1 MKKDTYHEPI
11 VMQDAGAIIRIYRPI
26 LDDKEKARRMKL
38 IHDAAAN
45 MFKPVRKEG

>member
-26 LDDKEKARRMKL
+26 LDDEERARRMKR
-38 IHDAAAN
+38 IHDAAARLL
-45 MFKPVRKEG
+45 KPNRKEG